1 MADGD
6 SGIDGELGTYSED
19 TNAAEVP
26 KENGEEEHAEETI
39 ENHTETVTEETQE
52 PEAQPTAAEEDD
64 RPVVELF
71 VKVILQI
78 ISQTQSMTNQ

>member
-26 KENGEEEHAEETI
+26 KENGEEEHVEETI

-52 PEAQPTAAEEDD
+52 PEAQPTAEEDD

-71 VKVILQI
+71 VKVI
-78 ISQTQSMTNQ
+78 